1 LQQGNI
7 YHQFRHFYLSIVGF
21 PVRNT
26 AMIHPPGATP
36 FSRPKMQEH
45 DPKDDTILT
54 TRGAAALLGI
64 AVSTAQ
70 QWIES
75 GRIPSW
81 KTPGGH
87 RRVRQSAVMALME
100 TSRQT
105 RLVGIEDE
113 EFHLPAKPDYPVPA
127 DEIGRLKALAMTGLV
142 DSAPERAF
150 DRLTWLASRI
160 TGTPMAMVSLLTAR
174 RQWFK
179 SRVGL
184 QATETPR
191 AWAFCSHAILDPAPF
206 VVSDALADRRFA
218 DNPLVVG
225 APHIRFYAGIPL
237 MDRRGY
243 RLGTLCVLDQR
254 PRTLEA
260 EQLKALSELASIAG
274 EEICRRSLS

>member
-1 LQQGNI
+1 
-7 YHQFRHFYLSIVGF
+7 
-21 PVRNT
+21 
-26 AMIHPPGATP
+26 
-36 FSRPKMQEH
+36 MQKHEPDD
-45 DPKDDTILT
+45 DPILT

-87 RRVRQSAVMALME
+87 RRVRQSAIMALRE
-100 TSRQT
+100 RSPRT
-105 RLVGIEDE
+105 LPAGLADD
-113 EFHLPAKPDYPVPA
+113 EFHLPATVDYPVPA
-127 DEIGRLKALAMTGLV
+127 DESGRLKALAMTGLV
-142 DSAPERAF
+142 DSAPERTY

-179 SRVGL
+179 SKVGL
-184 QATETPR
+184 QVTETPR
-191 AWAFCSHAILDPAPF
+191 AWAFCSHAILSPTPF
-206 VVSDALADRRFA
+206 VVSNALADRRFA

-243 RLGTLCVLDQR
+243 RLGTLCVLDRR
-254 PRTLEA
+254 PRTLDA
-260 EQLKALSELASIAG
+260 EQLHALSELASIAG
-274 EEICRRSLS
+274 EEICRRSMF